1 MMLINSYDIMVTNT
15 ENINFKEQE
24 EELEE
29 EEVLIAEWKH
39 TKYITLSSL
48 LFLLPAC
55 YAYAHS
61 MYDHTIL
68 LILTSFISANYWRKA
83 TYSWRRNLDLIFSKI
98 SFSIYIYNG
107 VKYSGSQSKLIEGIL
122 RLIFMFYCFCRS
134 GYLFKRKDVNW
145 VWYHVIFHMFIALEQ
160 KVILRNI
167 IKGCKI

>member
-1 MMLINSYDIMVTNT
+1 MMTINSYDIMVTNT
-15 ENINFKEQE
+15 ENINFKEPD
-24 EELEE
+24 EL
-29 EEVLIAEWKH
+29 ISEWKH
-39 TKYITLSSL
+39 TKYITLSSP

-98 SFSIYIYNG
+98 SFAIYIYNG

-122 RLIFMFYCFCRS
+122 RLIFIFYCFCRS
-134 GYLFKRKDVNW
+134 GSLFKKGVNW

-160 KVILRNI
+160 KVISRNI
-167 IKGCKI
+167 IKGTV